1 MNVFAAPFKG
11 TAPNASVL
19 LGIEVSGRDLKLEP
33 GERLSLSYF
42 AYNAKSSKYQAGS
55 TDTITL
61 NLRPET
67 KTRVQETGVRSL
79 NRLVIPPG
87 RYQLRVAVN
96 QISTGAVGSVLYD
109 LDVPDF
115 SKTPLSISG
124 IALTSAAASR
134 LPTVRADDELKQVL
148 PAAPMGS
155 RLFPVNDELAL
166 FTEIYDNTAATSHKV
181 DIVATV
187 TTDEGKVVFKSE
199 EARDSSD
206 IQGKSGGY
214 GYSLR
219 VPLEGMGEGIY
230 VLKVE
235 ARSRLSP
242 NPVVNRQIQFRIAPR
257 TAEVR

>member
-1 MNVFAAPFKG
+1 MRVFAAPFKG

-19 LGIEVSGRDLKLEP
+19 LGIEVSGRDLKLDP

-42 AYNAKSSKYQAGS
+42 AVNTKGKYQAGS

-67 KTRVQETGVRSL
+67 KTRVQETGVRAL
-79 NRLVIPPG
+79 TRIQLPPG
-87 RYQLRVAVN
+87 RYQLRVATN
-96 QISTGAVGSVLYD
+96 QISTGAVGTVLYD
-109 LDVPDF
+109 LEVPDF

-124 IALTSAAASR
+124 IALTSASASR
-134 LPTVRADDELKQVL
+134 LPTVRADDDLKQVL

-181 DIVATV
+181 DITTTV

-242 NPVVNRQIQFRIAPR
+242 NPTVNRQIQFRIAPR